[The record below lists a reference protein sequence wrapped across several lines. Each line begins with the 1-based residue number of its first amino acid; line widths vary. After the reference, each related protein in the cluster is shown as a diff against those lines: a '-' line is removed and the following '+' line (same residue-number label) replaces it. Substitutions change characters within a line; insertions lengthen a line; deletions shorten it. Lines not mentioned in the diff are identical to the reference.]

1 MRHAPSRG
9 SRADLVTDTP
19 GSPPADAAIAAL
31 ETAVR
36 DLQREVD
43 NLRNALRYRGII
55 EQAKGVL
62 TAVTGE
68 PPEQAF
74 RRLVTR
80 SQHTNRK
87 VTEVAAGLI
96 AQAVA
101 ADATTRPDGAHLFE
115 DPGPGVVGATLTR
128 AALASVRGEA
138 LDLAHALLRE
148 LEDLEV
154 CTVALTAVDTDGSLL
169 LLAYEGAERQAAE
182 GWGHIPRD
190 ADVPLAEAARTGRMI
205 LLRDRV
211 HRIERFPG
219 SRHVVTSFEATASIP
234 LTLGHR
240 CVGVLGLVWPTP
252 NDFPPETITRL
263 EVLAAELAPRIAA
276 YARSRDGLPMSEP
289 AAEAGYDVAFRSL
302 LHLIASPVAL
312 LEAVF
317 DGGEVVDLRVEA
329 ANASAR
335 ADGVEP
341 DRGLVHQHPEVVVGG
356 LLGRAGWVLRSGQ
369 HSVPAPSDTCDG
381 DHLRITRARLAPVG
395 SLLLATWDHT
405 PTVPAWPA

>member
-9 SRADLVTDTP
+9 SRVDLVTDTP
-19 GSPPADAAIAAL
+19 DRPPADAAIAAL
-31 ETAVR
+31 EIAVR

-43 NLRNALRYRGII
+43 NLRNALRYRGVI

-74 RRLVTR
+74 RRLVLR

-101 ADATTRPDGAHLFE
+101 ADAATRPDGAQLFE
-115 DPGPGVVGATLTR
+115 DPEPGVVEATLTT

-138 LDLAHALLRE
+138 VDLAHALLRE
-148 LEDLEV
+148 LEDLGV

-169 LLAYEGAERQAAE
+169 LVAYEGAERHAAD
-182 GWGHIPRD
+182 GWSHTPRD

-211 HRIERFPG
+211 QRIERFPG
-219 SRHVVTSFEATASIP
+219 SRHVVTSLEATASIP

-252 NDFPPETITRL
+252 NDFTPETISRL
-263 EVLAAELAPRIAA
+263 EVLAAELAPRIAT
-276 YARSRDGLPMSEP
+276 YARTRDGLPMSEP
-289 AAEAGYDVAFRSL
+289 AAEAGYDATFSSL
-302 LHLIASPVAL
+302 LHLIAAPVAL
-312 LEAVF
+312 LEALF
-317 DGGEVVDLRVEA
+317 DGGEVVDLRVQA
-329 ANASAR
+329 ANAAAR

-341 DRGLVHQHPEVVVGG
+341 DRGLVHQHPEVVAGG

-369 HSVPAPSDTCDG
+369 HSVPARTGAG
-381 DHLRITRARLAPVG
+381 DDDHVRLTHARLAPVG
-395 SLLLATWDHT
+395 SLLLATWDHAR
-405 PTVPAWPA
+405 TVPVAPV

>member
-1 MRHAPSRG
+1 
-9 SRADLVTDTP
+9 VTDTP
-19 GSPPADAAIAAL
+19 DRPPGDAAISAL

-43 NLRNALRYRGII
+43 NLRNALRYRGVI

-74 RRLVTR
+74 KRLVLR

-87 VTEVAAGLI
+87 VTEVAAGLL

-101 ADATTRPDGAHLFE
+101 ADASARPDGAHLFE
-115 DPGPGVVGATLTR
+115 EPAPGVVEATLTR
-128 AALASVRGEA
+128 AALASVRGDA
-138 LDLAHALLRE
+138 VDLANTLLRE
-148 LEDLEV
+148 LEDLGV

-169 LLAYEGAERQAAE
+169 LLAYEGAERQASE
-182 GWGHIPRD
+182 GWGHVPRD

-211 HRIERFPG
+211 QRIQRFPG
-219 SRHVVTSFEATASIP
+219 SRHVVTSLEATASIP

-240 CVGVLGLVWPTP
+240 CVGTLGVVWPTP
-252 NDFPPETITRL
+252 NDFAPETITRL

-276 YARSRDGLPMSEP
+276 YARTRDGLPMSEP

-302 LHLIASPVAL
+302 LHLIAAPVAL
-312 LEAVF
+312 LEAVLE
-317 DGGEVVDLRVEA
+317 GGEVIDLRVEE
-329 ANASAR
+329 ANAAAR

-341 DRGLVHQHPEVVVGG
+341 ERGLVHQHPEIVVGG
-356 LLGRAGWVLRSGQ
+356 LLGRAGWALRSGQ
-369 HSVPAPSDTCDG
+369 QSVPARPGAGDA
-381 DHLRITRARLAPVG
+381 DHLRLTRARLAPVG
-395 SLLLATWDHT
+395 SLLLATWDGGR
-405 PTVPAWPA
+405 TVPTGPA